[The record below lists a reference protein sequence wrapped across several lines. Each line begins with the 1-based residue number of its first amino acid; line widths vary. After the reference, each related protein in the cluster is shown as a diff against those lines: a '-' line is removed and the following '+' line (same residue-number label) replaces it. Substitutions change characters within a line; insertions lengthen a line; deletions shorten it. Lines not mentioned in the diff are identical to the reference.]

1 MISVSQFV
9 VGFVLI
15 ILAAMAIIELTDDKP
30 ISPWLV
36 KKLGIPEGKE
46 EE

>member
-15 ILAAMAIIELTDDKP
+15 ILAAAAIIELTDDKP
-30 ISPWLV
+30 IPALIV
-36 KKLGIPEGKE
+36 KKLGIPEE
-46 EE
+46 EEDD